1 MNERMPYYMAYPVP
15 FSYDDERTERRDI
28 EYLRSM
34 YPDIPKRLL
43 PYVEEECDRME
54 YENSMVYDQYPDKLQ
69 LKLMCRRICD
79 NVRKHERI
87 FQDVGEVE
95 ETERGD
101 GRRRNQGGVDSGFL
115 RDLGRHERLSFG
127 DIGSGDCACGCSA
140 DQNAE
145 GERRQSG
152 NHIEAQSLRDL
163 IEVMLYQE
171 IYRRRC
177 DHRRRCRR
185 FY

>member
-79 NVRKHERI
+79 NV
-87 FQDVGEVE
+87 
-95 ETERGD
+95 
-101 GRRRNQGGVDSGFL
+101 
-115 RDLGRHERLSFG
+115 GRHERLSFG

-177 DHRRRCRR
+177 DQRRRCRR

>member
-1 MNERMPYYMAYPVP
+1 MNDKMPYYMAYPMP
-15 FSYDDERTERRDI
+15 FSYDDEREERRDF
-28 EYLRSM
+28 EYLKSM
-34 YPDIPKRLL
+34 YPDVPKRIL

-79 NVRKHERI
+79 NV
-87 FQDVGEVE
+87 
-95 ETERGD
+95 
-101 GRRRNQGGVDSGFL
+101 
-115 RDLGRHERLSFG
+115 GRHERLSFG

>member
-1 MNERMPYYMAYPVP
+1 MNGMNEKMPYYMAYPVP

-54 YENSMVYDQYPDKLQ
+54 YANSMMYDQYPDKLQ
-69 LKLMCRRICD
+69 PKLMCSRICD
-79 NVRKHERI
+79 NA
-87 FQDVGEVE
+87 
-95 ETERGD
+95 
-101 GRRRNQGGVDSGFL
+101 
-115 RDLGRHERLSFG
+115 GRHERFCTEG
-127 DIGSGDCACGCSA
+127 DA
-140 DQNAE
+140 D
-145 GERRQSG
+145 GG
-152 NHIEAQSLRDL
+152 KMEAQSLRDL
-163 IEVMLYQE
+163 VEVILYQE
-171 IYRRRC
+171 LYRRRC

>member
-1 MNERMPYYMAYPVP
+1 MNEKMPYYMAYPVP

-54 YENSMVYDQYPDKLQ
+54 YENSMMYDQYPDKLQ

-79 NVRKHERI
+79 NV
-87 FQDVGEVE
+87 
-95 ETERGD
+95 
-101 GRRRNQGGVDSGFL
+101 
-115 RDLGRHERLSFG
+115 GRHERLSFG

>member
-1 MNERMPYYMAYPVP
+1 MYEKLPYYMAYPMP
-15 FSYDDERTERRDI
+15 FSYDDDRTERLDA
-28 EYLRSM
+28 EYLKSL
-34 YPDIPKRLL
+34 YPDMPRRIL

-79 NVRKHERI
+79 NV
-87 FQDVGEVE
+87 
-95 ETERGD
+95 
-101 GRRRNQGGVDSGFL
+101 
-115 RDLGRHERLSFG
+115 GRHERLSFG

>member
-1 MNERMPYYMAYPVP
+1 MNGMNEKMPYYMAYPVP

-54 YENSMVYDQYPDKLQ
+54 YANSMMYDQYPDKLQ
-69 LKLMCRRICD
+69 LKLMCSRICD
-79 NVRKHERI
+79 NAGGHER
-87 FQDVGEVE
+87 FC
-95 ETERGD
+95 TEGD
-101 GRRRNQGGVDSGFL
+101 ADGGKM
-115 RDLGRHERLSFG
+115 
-127 DIGSGDCACGCSA
+127 
-140 DQNAE
+140 
-145 GERRQSG
+145 
-152 NHIEAQSLRDL
+152 EAQSLRDL
-163 IEVMLYQE
+163 VEVILYQE
-171 IYRRRC
+171 LYRRRC